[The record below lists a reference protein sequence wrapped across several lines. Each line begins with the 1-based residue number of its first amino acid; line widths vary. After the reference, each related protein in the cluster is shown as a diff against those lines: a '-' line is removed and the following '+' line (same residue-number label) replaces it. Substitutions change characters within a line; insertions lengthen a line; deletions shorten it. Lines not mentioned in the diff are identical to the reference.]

1 MGMYVMFMKNAFREN
16 YIYRANTLI
25 YIFTG
30 TLGLLIQFNIWQ
42 AVYAAHGTVDN
53 ISLAEMLTYVILTA
67 FVSPL
72 TRSNIG
78 FKLGEKIRS
87 GEIAGDFIR
96 PISLKWY
103 LFADQLGNSVYDIFL
118 QLIPTGVMLLLYQT
132 FLPPKDFFHSG
143 MFFLTIL
150 LGILLAYSL
159 NYFLG
164 LFVFWVKN
172 YGFISWFLRAFTMLF
187 AGSAVPLWFYP
198 PALQAVANVL
208 PFRFIAFEPIS
219 IYLGKTPV
227 DEIWAVV
234 VGQIIWIAVFLIA
247 SHLLWKKA
255 QKVITVQGG

>member
-1 MGMYVMFMKNAFREN
+1 
-16 YIYRANTLI
+16 
-25 YIFTG
+25 
-30 TLGLLIQFNIWQ
+30 
-42 AVYAAHGTVDN
+42 
-53 ISLAEMLTYVILTA
+53 
-67 FVSPL
+67 
-72 TRSNIG
+72 
-78 FKLGEKIRS
+78 
-87 GEIAGDFIR
+87 
-96 PISLKWY
+96 
-103 LFADQLGNSVYDIFL
+103 
-118 QLIPTGVMLLLYQT
+118 MLLLYQT

-172 YGFISWFLRAFTMLF
+172 YGFISWFLKASTMLF

-234 VGQIIWIAVFLIA
+234 VGQIIWIAVFLLA
-247 SHLLWKKA
+247 SHLL
-255 QKVITVQGG
+255 